1 MYSKMHRSKFVR
13 IIKKIQGQSFGLC
26 SSSFYC
32 RHSVWLYCTSRGD
45 LSTHTANVSYFT
57 RLPTKDLA
65 LGYKPQIAGRKY
77 LPGSTS
83 EGFPEFLHGPEDG
96 QTFPMAYKV
105 TKPQEFDVKAWSQKC
120 RELIDAKLAV
130 FGAILIR

>member
-1 MYSKMHRSKFVR
+1 ME
-13 IIKKIQGQSFGLC
+13 GQSVG
-26 SSSFYC
+26 YC
-32 RHSVWLYCTSRGD
+32 RWLYCTSHHN
-45 LSTHTANVSYFT
+45 LSTQTANISYFT
-57 RLPTKDLA
+57 RLPTEDLA

-83 EGFPEFLHGPEDG
+83 GGFPEFLHSPEHG
-96 QTFPMAYKV
+96 HTSLPMAYKV
-105 TKPQEFDVKAWSQKC
+105 NKPQEFDVKTWSHKC